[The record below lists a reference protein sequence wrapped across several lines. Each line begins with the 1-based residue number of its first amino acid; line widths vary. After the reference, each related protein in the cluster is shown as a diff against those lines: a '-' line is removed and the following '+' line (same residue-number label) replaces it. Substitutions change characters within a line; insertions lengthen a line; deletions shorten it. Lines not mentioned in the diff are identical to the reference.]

1 MGVVMIRMIISGG
14 QTGADQ
20 AALDVAIKFGIPHS
34 GWIAKGRKNENGRL
48 PDKYQLQEMPAASRA
63 SHAEQNLLD
72 SDGTLIISH
81 GKLTGGSEFVRK
93 IAMHH
98 ERPWLHIDLSRTIA
112 FKAARKIRLW
122 LRSHKIEVLNV
133 AGPRASKDSEIY
145 KDTVEILETAFY
157 IDFIDIN
164 MPHPVP
170 VPYKTSVGI
179 KKVSFPR
186 TVDQAVTR
194 LISDLSLRDKTKIA
208 KLREEELVSLY
219 FSLGEYIRNAFGLWS
234 GNRELMESCRTLS
247 GMTELQEDDAS
258 AFIVKEFLKR
268 LHETYRLRV
277 VK

>member
-1 MGVVMIRMIISGG
+1 MIRMIISGG

-20 AALDVAIKFGIPHS
+20 AAFDVAIKFGIPHG

-48 PDKYQLQEMPAASRA
+48 SDKYQLQEKPAARRV
-63 SHAEQNLLD
+63 SHAEQNVLD

-93 IAMHH
+93 MAMHY
-98 ERPWLHIDLSRTIA
+98 ERPWLHIDLNRIIT

-122 LRSHKIEVLNV
+122 IINHKIEVLNV
-133 AGPRASKDSEIY
+133 AGPRASKDPEAY
-145 KDTVEILETAFY
+145 RDTVEILETAFY

-164 MPHPVP
+164 MPHPVS

-179 KKVSFPR
+179 KKVSFPI

-194 LISDLSLRDKTKIA
+194 LMSDLSLRDKTKIA
-208 KLREEELVSLY
+208 KLKEEELVSLY

-234 GNRELMESCRTLS
+234 GNRELIESCRTLS

-268 LHETYRLRV
+268 LHETHRLRV

>member
-1 MGVVMIRMIISGG
+1 MIRMIISGG

-20 AALDVAIKFGIPHS
+20 AALDVAIKLGIPHG

-48 PDKYQLQEMPAASRA
+48 PDSYQLKEMPAARSG

-93 IAMHH
+93 MAMHH
-98 ERPWLHIDLSRTIA
+98 ERPWLHIDLSRIIA
-112 FKAARKIRLW
+112 FKAARKLRLW
-122 LRSHKIEVLNV
+122 IRSHKIEVLNV
-133 AGPRASKDSEIY
+133 AGPRASKDPRIY

-157 IDFIDIN
+157 IDFIDIR
-164 MPHPVP
+164 MPHQVSVP
-170 VPYKTSVGI
+170 NKNGVAT
-179 KKVSFPR
+179 KKVNLPR
-186 TVDQAVTR
+186 TLDQALAR
-194 LISDLSLRDKTKIA
+194 LMSDLSLRDKTKIA
-208 KLREEELVSLY
+208 KLKEEQLVSLY

-234 GNRELMESCRTLS
+234 GNRELMESCRNMS
-247 GMTELQEDDAS
+247 GMKELQEDDAS

-268 LHETYRLRV
+268 VHETYRLRV

>member
-1 MGVVMIRMIISGG
+1 MIRTIISGG

-20 AALDVAIKFGIPHS
+20 AALDVAIKLGIPHS
-34 GWIAKGRKNENGRL
+34 GWIVKGRKNENGRL
-48 PDKYQLQEMPAASRA
+48 PDKYQLQEMPAASRV

-93 IAMHH
+93 MAMHH

-122 LRSHKIEVLNV
+122 LRSHGIEVLNV
-133 AGPRASKDSEIY
+133 VGPRASKDPEIY
-145 KDTVEILETAFY
+145 KDTAEILETAFY
-157 IDFIDIN
+157 IDLIDIS

-170 VPYKTSVGI
+170 DPYKTKVGT
-179 KKVSFPR
+179 KKVSLPR

-194 LISDLSLRDKTKIA
+194 LMSDLSLRDKTKIA
-208 KLREEELVSLY
+208 KLKEEELVSLY
-219 FSLGEYIRNAFGLWS
+219 FSLGEYIRNTFELWS
-234 GNRELMESCRTLS
+234 GNRELMESCRVLS
-247 GMTELQEDDAS
+247 GMNELQEDDAS
-258 AFIVKEFLKR
+258 AFIVKELLKR
-268 LHETYRLRV
+268 LHETHKLRV

>member
-1 MGVVMIRMIISGG
+1 MIRMIISGG

-20 AALDVAIKFGIPHS
+20 AALDVAIKFGIPHG

-48 PDKYQLQEMPAASRA
+48 SDKYQLQEKPAASRV
-63 SHAEQNLLD
+63 SHAEQNVLD

-93 IAMHH
+93 MAMHY
-98 ERPWLHIDLSRTIA
+98 ERPWLHIDLNRIIT

-122 LRSHKIEVLNV
+122 IKNHKIEALNV
-133 AGPRASKDSEIY
+133 AGPRASKDPEIY
-145 KDTVEILETAFY
+145 RDTVEILETAFY

-164 MPHPVP
+164 MPHPVS
-170 VPYKTSVGI
+170 VPYKTSPGI
-179 KKVSFPR
+179 KKVSFPG

-194 LISDLSLRDKTKIA
+194 LMSDLSLRDKTKIA
-208 KLREEELVSLY
+208 KLKEEELVSLY

-234 GNRELMESCRTLS
+234 GNRELIESCRTLS

-258 AFIVKEFLKR
+258 AFIVKELLKR
-268 LHETYRLRV
+268 LHETHRLRV

>member
-1 MGVVMIRMIISGG
+1 MIRMIISGG

-20 AALDVAIKFGIPHS
+20 AALDVAIRFGIPHG

-48 PDKYQLQEMPAASRA
+48 PDKYQLKEMPADSRA
-63 SHAEQNLLD
+63 SYAEQNLLD

-93 IAMHH
+93 MAMHH
-98 ERPWLHIDLSRTIA
+98 ERPWLHMDLGRMIA
-112 FKAARKIRLW
+112 FKAARKLRLW
-122 LRSHKIEVLNV
+122 IRSHKIEVLNI

-145 KDTVEILETAFY
+145 KNTVEILETAFY

-164 MPHPVP
+164 MPHQVSVP
-170 VPYKTSVGI
+170 CKTRLAI
-179 KKVSFPR
+179 KEVNFPR
-186 TVDQAVTR
+186 TVDQALTR
-194 LISDLSLRDKTKIA
+194 LLSDLSLRDKTKIA
-208 KLREEELVSLY
+208 KLKEEELVSLY
-219 FSLGEYIRNAFGLWS
+219 FSLGEYVRNAFGLWS

-247 GMTELQEDDAS
+247 GMNELQEDDAS

-268 LHETYRLRV
+268 VHETYRLRV